1 MISVKAFRY
10 DPRFE
15 LMSNCY
21 VVFDSHKKC
30 FIVDPSCNYD
40 GVVNYIKDNKLRP
53 QGILLT
59 HCHYDHIKGVDRLVK
74 AFNIPIYIHEDD
86 YDGLYDQKI
95 NLSDEDGLKVVLSS
109 KANKVKDYDV
119 IKGLEENALVIHTP
133 YHTPGGVCYYFSNN
147 KMLFSGDSLFYRSIG
162 RNDFKTSVPGKT
174 KESIKKIMTLP
185 DDVVVYPG
193 HGLNTIIG
201 EERNKNPF
209 VNR

>member
-1 MISVKAFRY
+1 MLNIKSFIYNSY
-10 DPRFE
+10 DE

-30 FIVDPSCNYD
+30 FIIDPSCNYD
-40 GVVNYIKDNKLRP
+40 GVINYIKDNKLRP

-74 AFNIPIYIHEDD
+74 AFNIPVYIHEDD
-86 YDGLYDQKI
+86 YDGLYDPKI
-95 NLSDEDGLKVVLSS
+95 NLSERMNVVLSC
-109 KANKVKDYDV
+109 KANKVKDYDI
-119 IKGLEENALVIHTP
+119 IKGLEESVLVIHTP

-162 RNDFKTSVPGKT
+162 RSDFKTSIPGKT
-174 KESIKKIMTLP
+174 KESLRKIMALP
-185 DDVVVYPG
+185 DDVTVYPG
-193 HGLNTIIG
+193 HGIITIIG

-209 VNR
+209 VSR